1 MPAKRHA
8 GTPASGN
15 PPSRVLDDAKTLRD
29 APSLPVARTCSHPP
43 LAPVV
48 GPSVR
53 VRGRPGAQTRAQKN
67 GKCPLTDLG
76 NHPGVWHPGAWSL
89 DAGGSP
95 PRATQPC
102 RRADIAP
109 LLGFTPGGE
118 PRTGVGRAPPLGD
131 RARHGSLRL
140 PPCGG
145 LDQRT
150 LARFFLAS
158 APLFALSAALN
169 QVRGRMLRPP
179 GDRTRRVREGGG
191 GRGGAGCAH
200 ARAPR
205 PRPAARAHAELG
217 QMAARLAAGAPR
229 ARLAADLAVLARR
242 GGAGVPCGAP
252 GDNRWEGRGVARA
265 ALRAATGQPRGLHR
279 RPAPRSVRR
288 AARAAP
294 RSPRQSRRPRPRCLW
309 DLLLAGCSRAGGAGR
324 LQCGQP

>member
-1 MPAKRHA
+1 MENALEPILE
-8 GTPASGN
+8 TTLAS
-15 PPSRVLDDAKTLRD
+15 A
-29 APSLPVARTCSHPP
+29 
-43 LAPVV
+43 
-48 GPSVR
+48 
-53 VRGRPGAQTRAQKN
+53 
-67 GKCPLTDLG
+67 
-76 NHPGVWHPGAWSL
+76 VWHPGAWSL

-131 RARHGSLRL
+131 ARKLATADCRQEL
-140 PPCGG
+140 WR

-179 GDRTRRVREGGG
+179 GDRRRRVREGGG

-229 ARLAADLAVLARR
+229 ARHAADLAVLARR

-252 GDNRWEGRGVARA
+252 ADNRWEGRGVERA

>member
-1 MPAKRHA
+1 MPFNRSWKPPWRLAPWSLEPGRGRLPAPGHPALPASGHRAPPWVHPRWGAPHA
-8 GTPASGN
+8 RGEGTPARR
-15 PPSRVLDDAKTLRD
+15 SRTEACDCDCRQELWR
-29 APSLPVARTCSHPP
+29 
-43 LAPVV
+43 
-48 GPSVR
+48 
-53 VRGRPGAQTRAQKN
+53 
-67 GKCPLTDLG
+67 LG
-76 NHPGVWHPGAWSL
+76 
-89 DAGGSP
+89 
-95 PRATQPC
+95 
-102 RRADIAP
+102 
-109 LLGFTPGGE
+109 
-118 PRTGVGRAPPLGD
+118 
-131 RARHGSLRL
+131 
-140 PPCGG
+140 
-145 LDQRT
+145 QRT

-200 ARAPR
+200 AWAPR

-252 GDNRWEGRGVARA
+252 GDNRWEGRGVERA